1 MASLK
6 VKSIKFYPMFSLGSQ
21 GFGITVVIFCFW
33 LPPPPPPLPPPK
45 HIHAMSTINEL
56 NLLNLISRKFI

>member
-1 MASLK
+1 MASLE
-6 VKSIKFYPMFSLGSQ
+6 VKSKKFYPMFSLGSQ

-33 LPPPPPPLPPPK
+33 LPPHPK

-56 NLLNLISRKFI
+56 NVKSNI